1 MFKYTLLDKFIDEHA
16 HLPEQGSDEWKQLR
30 KGFVGGSEIAT
41 VLKQNK
47 YKSINK
53 FVLEKL
59 GFSPFVGNVITHWG
73 NVFEEVIRQ
82 HCEQVFTCEIKET
95 GSIPYHRGVLSYSP
109 DGLAVVPTVSLRKH
123 IDQISNINKQCP
135 TQLVLFEFK
144 CPHSRAP
151 NYEIPD
157 HYLPQVN
164 IGMNIISMMEMAI
177 FVQATFRRC
186 SFEQLRY
193 DTTHNPHG
201 HFKQADTS
209 APPVECGFMII
220 YADEGSDYVDGLV
233 DALSENGDTII
244 DNDVIDI
251 GTINDTPLFEE
262 VLGGYVNHTFKIDYS
277 IRALFEQS
285 VFERDRYSIDMY
297 NKSLQFRM
305 HKKLEQRIAKLDNI
319 IGVLPFKLLNVF
331 MTPVSKNATYIEET
345 DAYEKAS
352 KVLSCI
358 SDHCEMDDKAAISK
372 SVRRYKL

>member
-1 MFKYTLLDKFIDEHA
+1 MFKYTLLDDFIKKNA

-30 KGFVGGSEIAT
+30 IGFVGGSEIAT

-59 GFSPFVGNVITHWG
+59 GFSPFVGNVVTHWG

-82 HCEQVFTCEIKET
+82 HCEQAFTCEIKET

-109 DGLAVVPTVSLRKH
+109 DGLAVVPMVCLRKYADLTN
-123 IDQISNINKQCP
+123 IDKKCS

-151 NYEIPD
+151 SYEIPD

-164 IGMNIISMMEMAI
+164 IGMNIIPMMEMAI

-193 DTTHNPHG
+193 DTTHNPYG
-201 HFKQADTS
+201 HFKGADIS

-220 YADEGSDYVDGLV
+220 YADEGSDYIDGLV
-233 DALSENGDTII
+233 DALEENGDIMI
-244 DNDVIDI
+244 DNGIVDI

-277 IRALFEQS
+277 VRALFDQS
-285 VFERDRYSIDMY
+285 VFGRDRYSIDMY

-305 HKKLEQRIAKLDNI
+305 RKKLEQRISKLSNI

-345 DAYEKAS
+345 GAYEKAS

-358 SDHCEMDDKAAISK
+358 EDHRDMDDKAAISK
-372 SVRRYKL
+372 SVRQYKL